1 MEKTPPWIWAS
12 HLFCVPHAYLRRNIH
27 LRYLTVH
34 PALHF
39 IEKIRSIVAFSIRAG
54 RSVAPMKSG
63 FSLKLTKPLGLFLAK
78 QAALEISCHL
88 SYLSFFKLSVIKK
101 VTPIVFWRLKND
113 KEILYNRLPPYSS
126 SHQKGLQQ
134 SLASLSCINIYKCT
148 LHLKLHY
155 SKVSYKIKG
164 NSPMLV
170 FL

>member
-1 MEKTPPWIWAS
+1 MERTPPWIRAA
-12 HLFCVPHAYLRRNIH
+12 HLFCVLHAYLRRHIH

-78 QAALEISCHL
+78 QADLVISCHL

-113 KEILYNRLPPYSS
+113 KEILYNRVLHILHPIRKGYSS
-126 SHQKGLQQ
+126 
-134 SLASLSCINIYKCT
+134 
-148 LHLKLHY
+148 
-155 SKVSYKIKG
+155 
-164 NSPMLV
+164 P
-170 FL
+170 